1 MLYSW
6 NLLILAL
13 LLGNMYLF
21 PHVLIIHFFL
31 VLFFLCSAQYY
42 SMLWMYHNLFIHSPT
57 EGYGC
62 ESWTIKKA
70 EHWRIDAFELWCWRR
85 LLVPQKARR
94 SILNTHWKD
103 WYWSWNSNT
112 LATWCEELTHLK
124 RPWCWESMKA
134 GGEGDD
140 RMRWLDG
147 ITDSMD
153 MSLSKLRELVMDR
166 EAWCAVVHGIT
177 ESDTA
182 KWLNWPDWT
191 EVYLV
196 CFSRSVMSNSFQ
208 PHGLEPTRF
217 LCPWNSPGQNAGVGC
232 HFLLQGIFLT
242 QRFNLSPLNYRQILY
257 HLNNQGSRKG
267 ILITSNQAI
276 TNKAVINISV

>member
-140 RMRWLDG
+140 RGWDG
-147 ITDSMD
+147 WMASLTQWTWVWVSSGSWWWTGKPGVLLSMGSQSQTQLSDWTDLTELKYILSVLAAQSCPILSNPMD
-153 MSLSKLRELVMDR
+153 WSPPDSS
-166 EAWCAVVHGIT
+166 VHGILQARML
-177 ESDTA
+177 EWVA
-182 KWLNWPDWT
+182 IF
-191 EVYLV
+191 
-196 CFSRSVMSNSFQ
+196 FSRGSSWPRDSTWVPWITGRFFIIWT
-208 PHGLEPTRF
+208 TRE
-217 LCPWNSPGQNAGVGC
+217 AGRVSW
-232 HFLLQGIFLT
+232 LLPI
-242 QRFNLSPLNYRQILY
+242 RQLQIKL
-257 HLNNQGSRKG
+257 L
-267 ILITSNQAI
+267 
-276 TNKAVINISV
+276 